1 MTNSEK
7 VVKFHGTEV
16 ANVTILFAIKSRS
29 KPNTEILEEF
39 DAAKDPEIC
48 ETINIQIVSDYIT
61 ITFYKEESR
70 NSMIR
75 RELIPTHTVQHI
87 WVKDLSP
94 QEPQVKHG
102 EEINALQ
109 VAEELQKEER
119 ELEQIQADPE
129 QILEEQEKIH
139 ARSSQE

>member
-1 MTNSEK
+1 MTVTEK

-16 ANVTILFAIKSRS
+16 ANVTILYAIRSRS
-29 KPNTEILEEF
+29 KPNSATLEEF
-39 DAAKDPEIC
+39 DAAKNPEIC

-70 NSMIR
+70 NAMIR

-87 WVKDLSP
+87 WVKDLKP
-94 QEPQVKHG
+94 GEQVMRDDQ
-102 EEINALQ
+102 IDAIQ
-109 VAEELQKEER
+109 IAEELQKEER
-119 ELEQIQADPE
+119 EIEQIEADPE
-129 QILEEQEKIH
+129 QILDEQEKIH

>member
-1 MTNSEK
+1 MTVSEK

-16 ANVTILFAIKSRS
+16 ANVTILYAIRSRS
-29 KPNTEILEEF
+29 KPNSAKLEEF
-39 DAAKDPEIC
+39 DAAKNPEIC

-61 ITFYKEESR
+61 ITFYKEESS

-87 WVKDLSP
+87 WVKDLKP
-94 QEPQVKHG
+94 GEQVMRDDQ
-102 EEINALQ
+102 IDAIQ
-109 VAEELQKEER
+109 IAEELQKEER
-119 ELEQIQADPE
+119 EIEQIEADPE

>member
-1 MTNSEK
+1 MTVTEK

-16 ANVTILFAIKSRS
+16 ANVTILYAIRSRS
-29 KPNTEILEEF
+29 KPNSATLEEF
-39 DAAKDPEIC
+39 DAAKNPEIC

-70 NSMIR
+70 NAMIR

-87 WVKDLSP
+87 WVKDLKP
-94 QEPQVKHG
+94 GEQVMRDDQ
-102 EEINALQ
+102 IDAIQ
-109 VAEELQKEER
+109 IAEELQKEER
-119 ELEQIQADPE
+119 EIEQIEADPE

>member
-1 MTNSEK
+1 MTVSEK

-16 ANVTILFAIKSRS
+16 ANVTILYAIRSRS
-29 KPNTEILEEF
+29 KPNSATLEEF
-39 DAAKDPEIC
+39 DAAKNPEIC

-87 WVKDLSP
+87 WVKDLKP
-94 QEPQVKHG
+94 GEQVMRDDQ
-102 EEINALQ
+102 IDAIQ
-109 VAEELQKEER
+109 IAEELQKEER
-119 ELEQIQADPE
+119 EIEQIEADPE

-139 ARSSQE
+139 ARSSKE

>member
-1 MTNSEK
+1 MTVTEK

-16 ANVTILFAIKSRS
+16 ANVTILYAIRSRS
-29 KPNTEILEEF
+29 KPNSAMLEEF
-39 DAAKDPEIC
+39 DAAKNPEIC

-87 WVKDLSP
+87 WVKDLTP
-94 QEPQVKHG
+94 QEQVTRDDQ
-102 EEINALQ
+102 IDAIQ
-109 VAEELQKEER
+109 IAEELQKEER
-119 ELEQIQADPE
+119 EIEQIDADPE
-129 QILEEQEKIH
+129 QILDEQEKIH
-139 ARSSQE
+139 PRSSKE

>member
-1 MTNSEK
+1 MTVSEK

-16 ANVTILFAIKSRS
+16 ANVTILYAIRSRS
-29 KPNTEILEEF
+29 KPNSAMLEEF
-39 DAAKDPEIC
+39 DAVKNPEIC

-87 WVKDLSP
+87 WVKDLTP
-94 QEPQVKHG
+94 REQVMRDDH
-102 EEINALQ
+102 IDAIQ
-109 VAEELQKEER
+109 IAVELQKEER
-119 ELEQIQADPE
+119 ELEQIEADPE

>member
-1 MTNSEK
+1 MTVSEK

-16 ANVTILFAIKSRS
+16 ANVTILYALRSRS
-29 KPNTEILEEF
+29 KPNSAMLEEF
-39 DAAKDPEIC
+39 DAAKNPEIC

-75 RELIPTHTVQHI
+75 RELIPTHSVQHI
-87 WVKDLSP
+87 WVKDLKP
-94 QEPQVKHG
+94 GEQVMRDDQ
-102 EEINALQ
+102 IDAIQ
-109 VAEELQKEER
+109 IAEELQKEER
-119 ELEQIQADPE
+119 EIEQIEADPE

>member
-1 MTNSEK
+1 MTVSEK

-16 ANVTILFAIKSRS
+16 ANVTILYALRSRS
-29 KPNTEILEEF
+29 KPNSAMLEEL
-39 DAAKDPEIC
+39 DAAKNPEIC

-61 ITFYKEESR
+61 ITFYKEESS

-87 WVKDLSP
+87 WVKDLKP
-94 QEPQVKHG
+94 GEQVMRDDQ
-102 EEINALQ
+102 IDAIQ
-109 VAEELQKEER
+109 IAEELQKEER
-119 ELEQIQADPE
+119 EIEQIEADPE